1 VQFQKSI
8 FNTLK
13 KLKILVIDSSPII
26 YIGLKSIFKNSLFF
40 EVTDY
45 LETGENVYEILDNVE
60 IDLIISDLNYRKGS
74 VSNLLKKFKKNK
86 TEIPVII
93 FTSESNE
100 SKSIDV
106 LKSGASGFITKNLKK
121 KSVKSIIQD
130 IAFSIYGNNEINK
143 FTRLKNRFNYDY
155 NTEKLNSLSK
165 RELQVLKLF
174 FRGKRNIEISEK
186 LDINQKTVN
195 TYITRVM
202 KKLEVNS
209 KTDLYLL
216 AKKHIKQPY

>member
-1 VQFQKSI
+1 MQFQKII

-60 IDLIISDLNYRKGS
+60 IDLIISDLNYREGS

-121 KSVKSIIQD
+121 KSVKSNIQD

-165 RELQVLKLF
+165 REIQVLKLF
-174 FRGKRNIEISEK
+174 FKGKRNIEISEK
-186 LDINQKTVN
+186 LNINQKTVN

-216 AKKHIKQPY
+216 AKRHIKQPY

>member
-1 VQFQKSI
+1 MQFQKSI

-26 YIGLKSIFKNSLFF
+26 YIGLKSIFKNSLVF
-40 EVTDY
+40 EVSDY

-121 KSVKSIIQD
+121 KMVKSNIQD

-165 RELQVLKLF
+165 REIQVLKLF

>member
-1 VQFQKSI
+1 M
-8 FNTLK
+8 K

-26 YIGLKSIFKNSLFF
+26 YIGLKSIFKNSLVF

-186 LDINQKTVN
+186 LNINQKTVN

-209 KTDLYLL
+209 KTDLYIL

>member
-1 VQFQKSI
+1 M
-8 FNTLK
+8 K

-26 YIGLKSIFKNSLFF
+26 YIGLKSIFKNSLVF

-60 IDLIISDLNYRKGS
+60 IDLIISDLNYREGS
-74 VSNLLKKFKKNK
+74 VGSLLKKFKKNK

-100 SKSIDV
+100 NKSVDV
-106 LKSGASGFITKNLKK
+106 LKSGASGFITKNLRKK
-121 KSVKSIIQD
+121 IIKNIIQD
-130 IAFSIYGNNEINK
+130 IAFLIYGNNEINK
-143 FTRLKNRFNYDY
+143 YTRLKNRFNYDY

-165 RELQVLKLF
+165 REIQVLKLF
-174 FRGKRNIEISEK
+174 FKGKRNIEISEK
-186 LDINQKTVN
+186 LNINQKTVN

-202 KKLEVNS
+202 RKLEVNS

>member
-1 VQFQKSI
+1 MQFQKII
-8 FNTLK
+8 FNSLK

-26 YIGLKSIFKNSLFF
+26 YIGLKSIFKNSLVI
-40 EVTDY
+40 EVSDYVETTD
-45 LETGENVYEILDNVE
+45 NIYEILEHLE
-60 IDLIISDLNYRKGS
+60 IDLIISDVNYRKGS
-74 VSNLLKKFKKNK
+74 VRNLLKKFKKNK

-106 LKSGASGFITKNLKK
+106 LKSGATGFITKNLKK

-143 FTRLKNRFNYDY
+143 FTRLKNRFNFDY

-186 LDINQKTVN
+186 LNINQKTVN

>member
-1 VQFQKSI
+1 MQFQKSI

-26 YIGLKSIFKNSLFF
+26 YIGLKSIFKNSLIF
-40 EVTDY
+40 EVSDY
-45 LETGENVYEILDNVE
+45 LESAENVYEILDNVE

-174 FRGKRNIEISEK
+174 FRGKKNIEISEK
-186 LDINQKTVN
+186 LNINQKTVN

-216 AKKHIKQPY
+216 AKRHIKQPY

>member
-1 VQFQKSI
+1 MQFQKSI

-26 YIGLKSIFKNSLFF
+26 YIGLKSIFKNSLVF
-40 EVTDY
+40 EVSDY
-45 LETGENVYEILDNVE
+45 LETAEDVYEILDNVE

-100 SKSIDV
+100 NKSVDV

-121 KSVKSIIQD
+121 KSVKSNIQD

-165 RELQVLKLF
+165 REIQVLKLF
-174 FRGKRNIEISEK
+174 FKGKRNIEISEK
-186 LDINQKTVN
+186 LNINQKTVN

-202 KKLEVNS
+202 RKLEVNS

>member
-1 VQFQKSI
+1 MQFQKII
-8 FNTLK
+8 FNSLK

>member
-1 VQFQKSI
+1 MQFQKII

-26 YIGLKSIFKNSLFF
+26 YIGLKSIFKNSLVF
-40 EVTDY
+40 EVSNY
-45 LETGENVYEILDNVE
+45 LETEENIYEILNHVK
-60 IDLIISDLNYRKGS
+60 IDLIISDLNYRNGN
-74 VSNLLKKFKKNK
+74 VSNLFKKFKKNK
-86 TEIPVII
+86 TEIPIII

-100 SKSIDV
+100 SKSIDL
-106 LKSGASGFITKNLKK
+106 LKSGAYGFITKNLKK
-121 KSVKSIIQD
+121 RSIRNIIQD
-130 IAFSIYGNNEINK
+130 IAFSIYGNKEINK
-143 FTRLKNRFNYDY
+143 FTRLKNKFNFDY

-174 FRGKRNIEISEK
+174 FRGKKNIEISEK
-186 LDINQKTVN
+186 LNINQKTVN

-216 AKKHIKQPY
+216 AKRHIKQPY

>member
-1 VQFQKSI
+1 M
-8 FNTLK
+8 K

-26 YIGLKSIFKNSLFF
+26 YIGLKSIFKNSLVI
-40 EVTDY
+40 EVSDYVETTD
-45 LETGENVYEILDNVE
+45 NIYEILDHLE
-60 IDLIISDLNYRKGS
+60 IDLIISDVNYRKGS
-74 VSNLLKKFKKNK
+74 VSNLLKQFKKNK

-100 SKSIDV
+100 SKSIDL
-106 LKSGASGFITKNLKK
+106 LKSGATGFITKNLKK

-143 FTRLKNRFNYDY
+143 FTRLKNRFNFDY

-186 LDINQKTVN
+186 LNINQKTVN

>member
-1 VQFQKSI
+1 M
-8 FNTLK
+8 K

-26 YIGLKSIFKNSLFF
+26 YIGLKSIFRNSLFI
-40 EVTDY
+40 EVSDY
-45 LETGENVYEILDNVE
+45 AETIDNIYEILDHLE
-60 IDLIISDLNYRKGS
+60 IDLIISDVNYRKGS

-93 FTSESNE
+93 FTSESNK
-100 SKSIDV
+100 SKSIDL
-106 LKSGASGFITKNLKK
+106 LKLGSTGFITKNLRK
-121 KSVKSIIQD
+121 KSIRNIIQD
-130 IAFSIYGNNEINK
+130 IAFSLYDNKEINK
-143 FTRLKNRFNYDY
+143 FTRLKNRFNFDY

-186 LDINQKTVN
+186 LNINQKTVN

-209 KTDLYLL
+209 KTDLYIL

>member
-1 VQFQKSI
+1 MQFQKSI

-26 YIGLKSIFKNSLFF
+26 YIGLKSIFKNSLVF
-40 EVTDY
+40 EVSDY
-45 LETGENVYEILDNVE
+45 LETAENVYEILDNVE
-60 IDLIISDLNYRKGS
+60 IDLIISDLNYREGS

-165 RELQVLKLF
+165 REIQVLKLF
-174 FRGKRNIEISEK
+174 FKGKRNIEISEK
-186 LDINQKTVN
+186 LNINQKTVN

-202 KKLEVNS
+202 RKLEVNS

>member
-1 VQFQKSI
+1 M
-8 FNTLK
+8 K

-26 YIGLKSIFKNSLFF
+26 YIGLKSIFKNSLVF
-40 EVTDY
+40 EVSDY
-45 LETGENVYEILDNVE
+45 LETAEDVYEILDNVE

-100 SKSIDV
+100 NKSVDV

-121 KSVKSIIQD
+121 KSVKSNIQD

-165 RELQVLKLF
+165 REIQVLKLF
-174 FRGKRNIEISEK
+174 FKGKRNIEISEK
-186 LDINQKTVN
+186 LHINQKTVN

-202 KKLEVNS
+202 RKLEVNS

>member
-1 VQFQKSI
+1 MQFQKII

-26 YIGLKSIFKNSLFF
+26 YIGLKSIFKNSLVF
-40 EVTDY
+40 EVSDY
-45 LETGENVYEILDNVE
+45 LETAEDVYEILDNVE

-100 SKSIDV
+100 NKSVDV

-121 KSVKSIIQD
+121 KSVKSNIQD

-165 RELQVLKLF
+165 REIQVLKLF
-174 FRGKRNIEISEK
+174 FKGKRNIEISEK
-186 LDINQKTVN
+186 LHINQKTVN

>member
-1 VQFQKSI
+1 M
-8 FNTLK
+8 K

-26 YIGLKSIFKNSLFF
+26 YIGLKSIFKNSLVF
-40 EVTDY
+40 EVSDY
-45 LETGENVYEILDNVE
+45 LETAENVYEILDNVE
-60 IDLIISDLNYRKGS
+60 INLIISDLNYRKGS

-100 SKSIDV
+100 NKSVDV
-106 LKSGASGFITKNLKK
+106 LKSGASGFITKNLRKK
-121 KSVKSIIQD
+121 IIKNIIQD
-130 IAFSIYGNNEINK
+130 IAFSVYGNKETNK
-143 FTRLKNRFNYDY
+143 FTRLKNRFNFDY

-186 LDINQKTVN
+186 LNINQKTVN

>member
-1 VQFQKSI
+1 M
-8 FNTLK
+8 K

-26 YIGLKSIFKNSLFF
+26 YIGLKSIFKNSLVF
-40 EVTDY
+40 EVSGY
-45 LETGENVYEILDNVE
+45 SETGESIYEMLNHE
-60 IDLIISDLNYRKGS
+60 EADLIISDVNYKKGS
-74 VSNLLKKFKKNK
+74 VFNMLKKFKKNK
-86 TEIPVII
+86 TEIPVVV

-100 SKSIDV
+100 SKSIDL
-106 LKSGASGFITKNLKK
+106 LKSGASGFITKNLRK
-121 KSVKSIIQD
+121 KSIRSIIQD
-130 IAFSIYGNNEINK
+130 IAFSIYGNKEINK
-143 FTRLKNRFNYDY
+143 FTRLKNRFNFDY

-174 FRGKRNIEISEK
+174 FKGKRNIEISEK
-186 LDINQKTVN
+186 LNINQKTVN

-202 KKLEVNS
+202 KKLEVSS

>member
-1 VQFQKSI
+1 MQFQKII

-26 YIGLKSIFKNSLFF
+26 YIGLKSIFKNSLVF
-40 EVTDY
+40 EVSDY
-45 LETGENVYEILDNVE
+45 LETAENVYEILDNVE

-93 FTSESNE
+93 FTSESNKN
-100 SKSIDV
+100 KSVDV

-121 KSVKSIIQD
+121 KLVKSNIQD

-165 RELQVLKLF
+165 REIQVLKLF
-174 FRGKRNIEISEK
+174 FKGKRNIEISEK
-186 LDINQKTVN
+186 LNINQKTVN

-202 KKLEVNS
+202 RKLEVNS

>member
-1 VQFQKSI
+1 M
-8 FNTLK
+8 K

-26 YIGLKSIFKNSLFF
+26 YIGLKSIFKNSLVI
-40 EVTDY
+40 EVSDYVETTD
-45 LETGENVYEILDNVE
+45 NIYEILDHLE
-60 IDLIISDLNYRKGS
+60 IDLIISDVNYRKGS
-74 VSNLLKKFKKNK
+74 VSNLLKQFKKNK

-100 SKSIDV
+100 SKSIDL
-106 LKSGASGFITKNLKK
+106 LKSGATGFITKNLKK
-121 KSVKSIIQD
+121 RSVKSIIQD

-143 FTRLKNRFNYDY
+143 FTRLKNRFNFDY

-165 RELQVLKLF
+165 RELQVLRLF

-186 LDINQKTVN
+186 LNINQKTVN